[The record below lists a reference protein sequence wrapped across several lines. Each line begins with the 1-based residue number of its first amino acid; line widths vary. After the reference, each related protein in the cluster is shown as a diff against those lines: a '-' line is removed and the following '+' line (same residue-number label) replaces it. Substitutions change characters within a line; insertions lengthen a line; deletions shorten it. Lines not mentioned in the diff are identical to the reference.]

1 MTRIIV
7 ALLLSFSASA
17 NAFDFRAAAIAGH
30 MKFLAS
36 DLLEGRAAGT
46 RGHDLAAA
54 YVAAQFEAAGV
65 RPGAGDSY
73 LQQIRFV
80 RTRADENSTITLQ
93 PDEGPALLLRYGDA
107 FVTGGDPLHAD
118 RTTSGRIVVA
128 GYGISAPELDHDDY
142 AGIDARGKIV
152 VVFSG
157 APRHFEGTMRAHHS
171 STVGKIL
178 NAAAHG
184 AVGII
189 TINSRGGDAVS
200 RWDRVV
206 GHSRSGTMTWMTPDG
221 AAHVPSPALSSTTT
235 WNPAA
240 ADTLFARSGR
250 SFTDVVAALGDGTF
264 RSFELPLSATIRVLS
279 RHETVTSP
287 NVVGLVRGSDPR
299 LRDEYLVY
307 SSHLDHVGV
316 SADVEGDA
324 INNGAFD
331 NASGIS
337 ALIEIGR
344 AFAQAK
350 PAPRRSI
357 LLVATTAEEKGL
369 RGAEYFAHHPTVP
382 AGSIVAN
389 INIDQV
395 MMIDPVRDVI
405 VYGIDESTLGNSAR
419 TVAARHNVVISEDPY
434 PEQVVFVR
442 SDQYPFIKRGIPAL
456 YIDAGYLALDP
467 AVNARENRGN
477 WMRTRYHTPA
487 DDLDQQLDFSVPA
500 MVARFS
506 FLTGLDVANQDE
518 RPRWNPGNFFGRTF
532 GAGAGG
538 R

>member
-7 ALLLSFSASA
+7 AVLLSFSVSA
-17 NAFDFRAAAIAGH
+17 QAFDFRAAAIAGH

-46 RGHDLAAA
+46 RGYDLAAA

-65 RPGAGDSY
+65 QPGAGGSY
-73 LQQIRFV
+73 LQPISFV
-80 RTRADENSTITLQ
+80 RTRADERSTITLQ

-107 FVTGGDPLHAD
+107 FVTGGDPLHAE
-118 RTTSGRIVVA
+118 RTISGRVVVA
-128 GYGISAPELDHDDY
+128 GYGISAPDLKHDDY

-157 APRHFEGTMRAHHS
+157 APRHFAGTMRAHHS
-171 STVGKIL
+171 STVGKIV
-178 NAAAHG
+178 NAASHG

-189 TINSRGGDAVS
+189 TINPRGGDAVS
-200 RWDRVV
+200 RWERVV
-206 GHSRSGTMTWMTPDG
+206 GHSRSGTMSWLSPSGT
-221 AAHVPSPALSSTTT
+221 AHVPAPALSSTIT
-235 WNPAA
+235 WNPALA
-240 ADTLFARSGR
+240 NTLLERTGR
-250 SFTDVVAALGDGTF
+250 TFPDVVAALGDGTF
-264 RSFELPLSATIRVLS
+264 RSFELPLAATIRVIS
-279 RHETVTSP
+279 HHETVVSA
-287 NVVGLVRGSDPR
+287 NVVGLIPGSDPR

-307 SSHLDHVGV
+307 SSHLDHIGI
-316 SADVEGDA
+316 SEGANGDA

-344 AFAQAK
+344 ALVDTV

-382 AGSIVAN
+382 PAAIVAN

-395 MMIDPVRDVI
+395 MMIDAVRDVI
-405 VYGIDESTLGNSAR
+405 VYGIDESTLGD
-419 TVAARHNVVISEDPY
+419 AARAVAKRHDVVISEDPY

-467 AVNARENRGN
+467 AVNARENRGE
-477 WMRTRYHTPA
+477 WMRTRYHTPS
-487 DDLDQQLDFSVPA
+487 DDLAQKLDFSVPA
-500 MVARFS
+500 MVARFA
-506 FLTGLDVANQDE
+506 FLTGLEVANQQQ
-518 RPRWNPGNFFGRTF
+518 RPQWRPGNFFGRTF
-532 GAGAGG
+532 GGL
-538 R
+538 